1 MKVDHSIC
9 RTVRNRGSG
18 IGNCLKR
25 PQGRTARALGLELLD
40 YLPLARSFSGTL
52 ALGILDQIGRSRS
65 LGTATST
72 AIACL
77 DAGHDLCSDVVGSS
91 PKPGTLPMRDFGGR
105 ECGLNLIRLEA
116 KYLAATDTW
125 MALHGKLRLR
135 SRTAFRFGN
144 LVDGWT

>member
-9 RTVRNRGSG
+9 RMVRKPGSG
-18 IGNCLKR
+18 IGNCLSR
-25 PQGRTARALGLELLD
+25 PQGRTARPPGLELLD
-40 YLPLARSFSGTL
+40 CLPLTRSFSGTL

-65 LGTATST
+65 LAKATST

-77 DAGHDLCSDVVGSS
+77 DAGHDMCSDVVGSS
-91 PKPGTLPMRDFGGR
+91 PKPGTLSMRDIGGR
-105 ECGLNLIRLEA
+105 ECGLNLIRLDA
-116 KYLAATDTW
+116 KCHAATAIW

-135 SRTAFRFGN
+135 GCTAFRFGN